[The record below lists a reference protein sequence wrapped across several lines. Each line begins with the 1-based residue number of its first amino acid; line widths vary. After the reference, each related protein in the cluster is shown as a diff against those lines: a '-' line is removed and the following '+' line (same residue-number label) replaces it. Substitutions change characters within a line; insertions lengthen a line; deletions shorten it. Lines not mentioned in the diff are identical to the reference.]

1 MSLVLRSRAFFLGL
15 CLLPTLSFAAGE
27 AATSQPATD
36 GDAHQR
42 TTDESAAPQA
52 SSPYVK
58 LDTSEGPIVLQLNP
72 QAAPKSVA
80 NFLSYVDQGFYTGT
94 IFHRVIPG
102 FMVQGG
108 GHLADLTPKPTQP
121 PVVNESNNGLL
132 NVRGSVAMARTSDPD
147 SATSQFFINLV
158 NNDYLNGQPAQPGYS
173 VFAKVVSGMATIDRI
188 AAAKTT
194 IQYMMHDVPATPIVI
209 NAATR
214 VDAPE

>member
-1 MSLVLRSRAFFLGL
+1 MSLVLQTRAFFLGL
-15 CLLPTLSFAAGE
+15 CLLPTLSFATGE
-27 AATSQPATD
+27 AATSQPDSD
-36 GDAHQR
+36 GAAQQR
-42 TTDESAAPQA
+42 TTDESAASQTT
-52 SSPYVK
+52 SLYVK

-80 NFLSYVDQGFYTGT
+80 NFLRYVDQGFYTGT

-108 GHLADLTPKPTQP
+108 GHLADLTPKPTQA
-121 PVVNESNNGLL
+121 PVVNESNNTLL

-173 VFAKVVSGMATIDRI
+173 VFGKVVSGMATIDRI

-214 VDAPE
+214 TDAPE